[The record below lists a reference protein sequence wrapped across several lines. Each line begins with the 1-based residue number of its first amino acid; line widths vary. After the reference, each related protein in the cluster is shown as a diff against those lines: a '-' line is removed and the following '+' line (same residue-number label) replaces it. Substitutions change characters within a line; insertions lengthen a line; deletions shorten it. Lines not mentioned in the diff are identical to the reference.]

1 MMMIDDSSSSSSSS
15 SSASKEEVKT
25 ESKPQSRQITKELM
39 KKYAP
44 LLGLPRAYDDGPLAS
59 MVKAVESEIYWK
71 LPAMKLR
78 VIDSICPFGN
88 ELFECVYLNKMP
100 DDDLDREKTNRVIS
114 LQRLTPD
121 HFSVFQSLEDG
132 HLELFI
138 WPKNWLRPIPIT
150 QDLYVAICRENE
162 KCQAFLKPFT
172 DHPDYIFP
180 SEDCIAT
187 LSNYIVTLKLT
198 AKQ

>member
-1 MMMIDDSSSSSSSS
+1 
-15 SSASKEEVKT
+15 
-25 ESKPQSRQITKELM
+25 M

-121 HFSVFQSLEDG
+121 HFSVFSHWKTVIWNSSYGQKIGYDPFLS
-132 HLELFI
+132 HKICMWLFAERM
-138 WPKNWLRPIPIT
+138 KN
-150 QDLYVAICRENE
+150 
-162 KCQAFLKPFT
+162 
-172 DHPDYIFP
+172 
-180 SEDCIAT
+180 
-187 LSNYIVTLKLT
+187 
-198 AKQ
+198 AKSF